1 MAQRAPKMTGGPSG
15 KKPGPGDLRHPA
27 GAQHARLKRENTA
40 KLPKGV
46 TGVILGGK
54 PGTHTVG
61 GEKKVQITQKQ
72 MDALHAAKRSEEA
85 DLKRRGFTPGGPRSY
100 KEPAWARSESG
111 PKPHEVKREM
121 VKKRTLRKGPP
132 KKKTS
137 PSDAEREAVGEGRA
151 MWNKRGSKA
160 LREESIGTKLRSFGR
175 SVRRKVTGRKASR
188 NSGR

>member
-1 MAQRAPKMTGGPSG
+1 MPQRADKMLGGPSG
-15 KKPGPGDLRHPA
+15 KKRGPGDLRHPE

-61 GEKKVQITQKQ
+61 GKKVVQITQKQ

-85 DLKRRGFTPGGPRSY
+85 DRRLKPGGPRSY
-100 KEPAWARSESG
+100 KEPAWARRDSVDEKGVRRS
-111 PKPHEVKREM
+111 M
-121 VKKRTLRKGPP
+121 VKKRTLRK
-132 KKKTS
+132 
-137 PSDAEREAVGEGRA
+137 
-151 MWNKRGSKA
+151 
-160 LREESIGTKLRSFGR
+160 
-175 SVRRKVTGRKASR
+175 TGRKASR